1 MIFIEL
7 LNFPQNIVAQSCLLG
22 PPGAKLPK
30 QQLFFKP
37 KSCKDFFQK
46 YGRKQLF
53 YLIFFIGNGPI
64 YIPYKYMSKSKK
76 KYLNN

>member
-7 LNFPQNIVAQSCLLG
+7 LNLPQNIVAQSCLLG

-37 KSCKDFFQK
+37 KSCKDFFSEVWK
-46 YGRKQLF
+46 KTTFFFNSFYRNYFRKCF
-53 YLIFFIGNGPI
+53 VVH
-64 YIPYKYMSKSKK
+64 K
-76 KYLNN
+76 KY

>member
-7 LNFPQNIVAQSCLLG
+7 LNLPQNIVAQSCLLG

-53 YLIFFIGNGPI
+53 FLNFCYRKWAYI
-64 YIPYKYMSKSKK
+64 YIPYKYVKK
-76 KYLNN
+76 